1 MQGSENEVAA
11 YSSSIWSTE
20 DASSAAD
27 YDSPAPTS
35 SIKKHRM
42 FKTRAPARERSITSS
57 EGRPDRT
64 QDHDIRQLEEAE
76 VIPRQLQQAD
86 VSAFPGPDRNAC
98 ANMERANPH
107 QHSQIVQIG
116 CEVYSFAFIYY

>member
-11 YSSSIWSTE
+11 YSSSIWSTD

-27 YDSPAPTS
+27 YDSPTPTS
-35 SIKKHRM
+35 SIKKHR
-42 FKTRAPARERSITSS
+42 RLR
-57 EGRPDRT
+57 
-64 QDHDIRQLEEAE
+64 DHDIRQLEEAV

-86 VSAFPGPDRNAC
+86 VSAFPGPDGNAC
-98 ANMERANPH
+98 ANMERVNPH

-116 CEVYSFAFIYY
+116 IILLLWGLL

>member
-11 YSSSIWSTE
+11 YSSSIWSTD

-27 YDSPAPTS
+27 YDSPTPTS
-35 SIKKHRM
+35 SIKKHRS
-42 FKTRAPARERSITSS
+42 RLR
-57 EGRPDRT
+57 
-64 QDHDIRQLEEAE
+64 DHDIRQLEEAV

-98 ANMERANPH
+98 ANMERVNPH

-116 CEVYSFAFIYY
+116 IILLLWGLL